1 MNKLIHEQIK
11 LKIKAWLCT
20 NITSS
25 VGNGI
30 NFVILKDISLEV
42 PMGAFK

>member
-11 LKIKAWLCT
+11 LKIKALLCT

-25 VGNGI
+25 VGNEI
-30 NFVILKDISLEV
+30 HFLILKGISLEV
-42 PMGAFK
+42 PICAFK